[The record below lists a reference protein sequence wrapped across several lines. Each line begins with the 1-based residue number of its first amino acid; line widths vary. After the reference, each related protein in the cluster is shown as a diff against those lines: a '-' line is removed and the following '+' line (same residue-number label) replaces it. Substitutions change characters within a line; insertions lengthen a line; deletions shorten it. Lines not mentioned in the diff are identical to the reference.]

1 MPDETPSEAAASQP
15 VSNLCL
21 SGGGY
26 RAMLFHVSGLS
37 RLNGSPRYEIGVLR
51 MHDRV
56 ENVFEVSIASAALAR
71 AGRDSTSGPTAQL
84 NEREPTNPD
93 QLGYEIA
100 DTAIRRRVV
109 PTLTI
114 RAVCRSHEV
123 SLSCR

>member
-1 MPDETPSEAAASQP
+1 MPDERPSEAAASQP
-15 VSNLCL
+15 VSDLCL

-26 RAMLFHVSGLS
+26 RAMLFHVSGLT
-37 RLNGSPRYEIGVLR
+37 RLNGSPRYEIVVLR

-56 ENVFEVSIASAALAR
+56 SNVFGVSIASAALAR
-71 AGRDSTSGPTAQL
+71 AARDSTSGPTAQL

-109 PTLTI
+109 PNLTI